1 MPDEV
6 PVLVTELKI
15 ETQTASWRSD
25 SARAKPTNAP
35 VKLVFLHRRVGTAWD
50 RRSSIEIN
58 GPTMR
63 TISARAAGW
72 FRFSHRPSAGEP

>member
-6 PVLVTELKI
+6 PVLVTEVKI

-35 VKLVFLHRRVGTAWD
+35 VVPSSASWYGMGSQEQHRDQRTHNAYNQRA
-50 RRSSIEIN
+50 RR
-58 GPTMR
+58 
-63 TISARAAGW
+63 
-72 FRFSHRPSAGEP
+72 